1 MNSFYIINNKSESSE
16 LHLIQTSQDTP
27 EIKDFSKIKLDDND
41 NSSDPA
47 ENNNYMC
54 GNQVYNLTTEMEAI
68 KMFIKEQFI
77 LKNTLPTFQ
86 TNWNNKTIKKLHN
99 FFKSKINF

>member
-1 MNSFYIINNKSESSE
+1 
-16 LHLIQTSQDTP
+16 
-27 EIKDFSKIKLDDND
+27 
-41 NSSDPA
+41 
-47 ENNNYMC
+47 MC

-77 LKNTLPTFQ
+77 LKKALPTFR